1 MEELL
6 RSSCL
11 CAQSYAT
18 AAIRRDPPLPPLPP
32 SSPPASSNAPTPQRQ
47 QPNYRPHPLAA
58 HLIFLISLIS
68 LIFQQSIFGKH
79 PQQQPALIG
88 RTLQPNFKQSTL
100 QLPLAVATRSSAAA
114 LLLGEARPRR
124 IVPARPGAI
133 SVAPWSLL
141 LCCCSALD
149 NPSAVALAG
158 KLEQSAAGQRVANE
172 AGHAA
177 VLSGPAW
184 LG

>member
-1 MEELL
+1 M
-6 RSSCL
+6 
-11 CAQSYAT
+11 
-18 AAIRRDPPLPPLPP
+18 
-32 SSPPASSNAPTPQRQ
+32 
-47 QPNYRPHPLAA
+47 
-58 HLIFLISLIS
+58 
-68 LIFQQSIFGKH
+68 
-79 PQQQPALIG
+79 
-88 RTLQPNFKQSTL
+88 QPNFKQSTL
-100 QLPLAVATRSSAAA
+100 QLPLAVATRSSAVA

-133 SVAPWSLL
+133 SVVPWLLL

-149 NPSAVALAG
+149 NPSAVPLAG